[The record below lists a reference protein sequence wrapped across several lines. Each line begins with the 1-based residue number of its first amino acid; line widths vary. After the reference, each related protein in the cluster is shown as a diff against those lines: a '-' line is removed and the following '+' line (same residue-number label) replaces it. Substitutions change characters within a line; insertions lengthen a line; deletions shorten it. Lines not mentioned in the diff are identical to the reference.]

1 MKEHFPNYSDQEAHR
16 IARLVAGFIRGT
28 LSRNE
33 QIELDEWVAASDE
46 NMQLFER
53 LTDEKNIEAATN
65 WMETIETEK
74 ALEKKKEKMVF
85 NKAATG
91 RIWLRLLPYAVAASV
106 IIVAGLFI
114 FKPFSGKKDDNGI
127 SAVPKDID
135 PGGNKAILTLS
146 DGRTIILDSAIN
158 GELTVEGKTAITKT
172 DGRIDYATGIVANAE
187 LVYNTISTPK
197 GGQYQLTLSDGSK
210 VWLNAMSS
218 ISYPVSFSEAERTVT
233 VTGEAYFE
241 VVKDAK
247 KAFKVKINDAVVEV
261 LGTHFNVKGY
271 NDEAVIRTTL
281 AEGSVRVMTGTSNT
295 VLSPGQEAQITR
307 QGDIKTVTANL
318 EEALAWK
325 DGKFLFTDAPI
336 EEIMQQVARWY
347 DAEIIF
353 ENKPT
358 DHFNADVSR
367 YVPVSKLLHIL
378 ELTKRVHFKIEN
390 KKIIVMK

>member
-1 MKEHFPNYSDQEAHR
+1 MKEHFSNYSDQEAHR

-33 QIELDEWVAASDE
+33 QIELDEWVSASDE

-127 SAVPKDID
+127 SAVPKDIA

-172 DGRIDYATGIVANAE
+172 DGRIDYATGIVANGE

-233 VTGEAYFE
+233 ITGEAYFE
-241 VVKDAK
+241 VMKDAK
-247 KAFKVKINDAVVEV
+247 KPFKVKVNDAVVEV
-261 LGTHFNVKGY
+261 LGTHFNVKAY
-271 NDEAVIRTTL
+271 NDEAVIKTTL
-281 AEGSVRVMTGTSNT
+281 AEGSVKVMTGTSNT
-295 VLSPGQEAQITR
+295 ILSPGQEAQITR
-307 QGDIKTVTANL
+307 QGDIKTVTANM

-347 DAEIIF
+347 DAQIIF

-367 YVPVSKLLHIL
+367 DVPVSKLLHIL

-390 KKIIVMK
+390 KRIIVMK